1 MSVRFPPKP
10 AATAFDPLQTLDEP
24 ATTAHMNAIDADV
37 LAQLPLS
44 EIDKVT
50 FYKRDEVTTDLI
62 CCDVEMNGEVW
73 PFHEELVGWDL
84 LLDHL
89 RKLPSFRDDWFA
101 VVSQPP
107 FATSETVAF
116 SRQ

>member
-1 MSVRFPPKP
+1 MLRI
-10 AATAFDPLQTLDEP
+10 DE
-24 ATTAHMNAIDADV
+24 NVI
-37 LAQLPLS
+37 AQLPLTDVS
-44 EIDKVT
+44 KVT

-62 CCDVEMNGEVW
+62 CCDVVVAGKVW
-73 PFHEELVGWDL
+73 SFHEEQAGWDL

-89 RKLPSFRDDWFA
+89 QALPSFRVDWFTT
-101 VVSQPP
+101 VSQPP

>member
-1 MSVRFPPKP
+1 MTS
-10 AATAFDPLQTLDEP
+10 
-24 ATTAHMNAIDADV
+24 IDADL
-37 LAQLPLS
+37 LAHLPLT
-44 EIDKVT
+44 EVTKVT

-62 CCDVEMNGEVW
+62 CCDVLVADEVW
-73 PFHEELVGWDL
+73 SFHEELAGWGL

-89 RKLPSFRDDWFA
+89 EGLPSFRAHWFTA
-101 VVSQPP
+101 VSQPP